1 MVGCKDMSN
10 VTIEDVIDLLR
21 EFEPHGLNDLDKASL
36 MNRVDTKFLVPVTK
50 LPAIFKAIQPHY
62 SVLEID
68 DKRCFKYQST
78 YFDTEDFMFY
88 NMHHNGRLNRYK
100 VRTRRYVDSDI
111 EFLEVKFKNNKK
123 RTIKKR
129 VKLSNDGTIKIKDH
143 NAFLD
148 KSGIPQEITLKPCL
162 KNSYKR
168 IAFASE
174 ERGERL
180 TIDLGLE
187 NQALA
192 KDCNTKSKLKD
203 VAIVELKQ
211 SRVDRESP
219 FFSVVRSMGIRSS
232 SFSKYCMGMMM
243 TSEAVVSRE
252 NLRTNRFKRILR
264 KVNRVAQKKQLEKE
278 TG

>member
-1 MVGCKDMSN
+1 MNS
-10 VTIEDVIDLLR
+10 VTTELIVDLLND
-21 EFEPHGLNDLDKASL
+21 FDPHGLNDLKKAEL
-36 MNRVDTKFLVPVTK
+36 MNRVDTKFLVPLDK
-50 LPAIFKAIQPHY
+50 LPEIFKAIKPHY

-68 DKRCFKYQST
+68 NKRCFRYQST
-78 YFDTEDFMFY
+78 YFDTPDFMFY

-100 VRTRRYVDSDI
+100 VRTRKYVDSDL

-129 VKLSNDGTIKIKDH
+129 VKLSRDGSIKINDH
-143 NAFLD
+143 TAFLG
-148 KSGIPQEITLKPCL
+148 KTGLPQEVILKPCL
-162 KNSYKR
+162 KNSYQR

-187 NQALA
+187 NQSMAM
-192 KDCNTKSKLKD
+192 DCNAHSKLNG

-211 SRVDRESP
+211 SKVDRESP
-219 FFSVVRSMGIRSS
+219 FFSVVRALGIRSS

-243 TSEAVVSRE
+243 TKDAVDRE
-252 NLRTNRFKRILR
+252 VLKTNRFKRILR
-264 KVNRVAQKKQLEKE
+264 KVNNVNTLELLEKE
-278 TG
+278 AS